1 MSGMNQDDILRE
13 LELLPVW
20 QSRAPAIKAPEEATA
35 EVASIGEVPA
45 ALPETE
51 VTSPEV
57 VVSEPALNEVEQK
70 PVPPVISEPAV
81 SEAALPSVAFR
92 FIVSDDAQWLFVL
105 QQQQQQQQSEEAET
119 LLQNMMKAVAVN
131 VGQDVEPADA
141 AALIQFASKVIV
153 VMGEAAA
160 QQLLTVTDSLAALRG
175 YPHELNDTPVIVTY
189 SPEALLENL
198 ADKSN
203 AWEDLCLAKF
213 TIANL

>member
-20 QSRAPAIKAPEEATA
+20 QSRAPAIKAPEEAIA

-70 PVPPVISEPAV
+70 PVPPAISEPVV
-81 SEAALPSVAFR
+81 SEAALPPVAFR
-92 FIVSDDAQWLFVL
+92 CIVSDDAQWLFVL
-105 QQQQQQQQSEEAET
+105 QQQSEEAET

-131 VGQDVEPADA
+131 VGQDVEQADA
-141 AALIQFASKVIV
+141 AAVTQFASKVIV

-175 YPHELNDTPVIVTY
+175 YPHELNDIPVIVTY
-189 SPEALLENL
+189 SPEALLANL

>member
-1 MSGMNQDDILRE
+1 MSGMSQDDILRE

-92 FIVSDDAQWLFVL
+92 FIVSE
-105 QQQQQQQQSEEAET
+105 QQQQSEEAET

>member
-20 QSRAPAIKAPEEATA
+20 QSRPPAIKAPEEATA
-35 EVASIGEVPA
+35 EVAPIAEVPA
-45 ALPETE
+45 VLPIAE
-51 VTSPEV
+51 VASPEV
-57 VVSEPALNEVEQK
+57 VVPEPELNVVEQK
-70 PVPPVISEPAV
+70 PAPPVISEPAV
-81 SEAALPSVAFR
+81 PEAALPSVAFR
-92 FIVSDDAQWLFVL
+92 CIVSDDAQWLFVL
-105 QQQQQQQQSEEAET
+105 QQQQSEEAET
-119 LLQNMMKAVAVN
+119 LLQNMIKAVAVK
-131 VGQDVEPADA
+131 VGQNVEQADA

-160 QQLLTVTDSLAALRG
+160 QQLLTATDSLAALRG

-189 SPEALLENL
+189 SPEALLGNL
-198 ADKSN
+198 AEKSN

>member
-20 QSRAPAIKAPEEATA
+20 QSRTPAINAPEETIA

-70 PVPPVISEPAV
+70 PVPPAISEPAV

-105 QQQQQQQQSEEAET
+105 QQQQQQSEEAET

-198 ADKSN
+198 AYKSN

>member
-20 QSRAPAIKAPEEATA
+20 QSRAPTIKAPEEVTTEAAPAVFPAT
-35 EVASIGEVPA
+35 EVAS
-45 ALPETE
+45 PEA
-51 VTSPEV
+51 VAP
-57 VVSEPALNEVEQK
+57 EPALNEVEQK
-70 PVPPVISEPAV
+70 PAPAVISEPAV

-92 FIVSDDAQWLFVL
+92 CIVSDDAQWLFVL
-105 QQQQQQQQSEEAET
+105 QQQQQQSEEAET
-119 LLQNMMKAVAVN
+119 LLQNMMKAVAVK
-131 VGQDVEPADA
+131 VGQNVEQADA

-153 VMGEAAA
+153 VMGEAVA
-160 QQLLTVTDSLAALRG
+160 QQLLSVTDSLATLRG
-175 YPHELNDTPVIVTY
+175 YPHELNDIPVIVTY